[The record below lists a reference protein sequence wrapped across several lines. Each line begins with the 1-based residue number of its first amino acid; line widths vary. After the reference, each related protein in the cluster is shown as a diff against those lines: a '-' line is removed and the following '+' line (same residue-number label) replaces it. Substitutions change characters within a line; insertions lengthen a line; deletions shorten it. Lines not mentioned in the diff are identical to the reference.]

1 VSALATLKTAV
12 GSVCDPEI
20 QVLTI
25 AELGVLR
32 HVSLDDG
39 RPTVTITPTY
49 VGCPAMDVIREDIAD
64 AARTAGFDDIA
75 IVTVWS
81 PAWTTDWLDESA
93 RSKLAAARIAP
104 PAQRPRESVLLQI
117 GTARSAGVQ
126 CPSCGSAETHE
137 TSRFGST
144 ACKSL
149 WTCAGCGDPFDHLK
163 AH

>member
-1 VSALATLKTAV
+1 MSTLVELKAAV

-20 QVLTI
+20 RVLTI

-32 HVSLDDG
+32 NVSLDDG

-64 AARTAGFDDIA
+64 AARTAGFEDIS

-93 RSKLAAARIAP
+93 RNKLAAARIAP
-104 PAQRPRESVLLQI
+104 PQRQKQPSLLQI
-117 GTARSAGVQ
+117 GAAPTNGVHCPFCASANTYEV
-126 CPSCGSAETHE
+126 
-137 TSRFGST
+137 SRFGST
-144 ACKSL
+144 ACKAL
-149 WTCAGCGDPFDHLK
+149 WTCRTCAEPFDHVK